1 MQALATYTLHIN
13 KSFAI
18 EDLQKGLYLVIV
30 HANRIPPHI
39 GIIVDKTYH
48 SLTIKGQEINVPV
61 EALIRNKNQRKI
73 ASVFVK
79 IKKHPVFSDNYLK
92 EHFISNV
99 LQFNKVEVGKAT
111 CLSPIKLFFEE
122 NFAIDTSAV
131 NYVFDL
137 LPQLEAKGLIE
148 NVSSLFI
155 DEKEFQLPVYNMEQL
170 NKGIDAAQ
178 QEALA
183 IKNTILPIKGSDLN

>member
-1 MQALATYTLHIN
+1 MQALATYTLKIN
-13 KSFAI
+13 KPFVAD
-18 EDLQKGLYLVIV
+18 DLQKGLYLVIV

-39 GIIVDKTYH
+39 GIIADKTYH

-61 EALIRNKNQRKI
+61 EVLVRNKLQRKI
-73 ASVFVK
+73 ASVFIK
-79 IKKHPVFSDNYLK
+79 LKKHPVFSDNYLK

-122 NFAIDTSAV
+122 NFDVDTRNV
-131 NYVFDL
+131 QYIFEL

-148 NVSSLFI
+148 TVSALFI
-155 DEKEFQLPVYNMEQL
+155 DEKSFQLPYYNMEQL

-178 QEALA
+178 QEAHTIKKA
-183 IKNTILPIKGSDLN
+183 IAPKGADLN